1 MCRGVRAH
9 ISVYVQP
16 FGAPLRVCLCD
27 WTTVCDGDGDDE
39 DDDEGGGVG

>member
-27 WTTVCDGDGDDE
+27 WTVCDGDDE